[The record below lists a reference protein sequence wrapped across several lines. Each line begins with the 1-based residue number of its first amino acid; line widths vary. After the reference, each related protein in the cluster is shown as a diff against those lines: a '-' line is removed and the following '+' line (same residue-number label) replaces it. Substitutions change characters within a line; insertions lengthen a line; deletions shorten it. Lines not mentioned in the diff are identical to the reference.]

1 MKLVIVTLV
10 EEFQNDVLKLFK
22 EANIE
27 SFSSSDIGG
36 HKNASTIL
44 KASNW
49 FSTAKVGTDSRML
62 FSFTD
67 DEHIDFLFK
76 LIKDYNSSLE
86 INSPVRAIVVPIERF
101 I

>member
-1 MKLVIVTLV
+1 MKLVIATLV
-10 EEFQNDVLKLFK
+10 EEFQNDVLNLFK

-27 SFSSSDIGG
+27 SFSSSDIDG

-49 FSTAKVGTDSRML
+49 LSTEKGGTDSRML

-67 DEHIDFLFK
+67 DERIDFLFK

-86 INSPVRAIVVPIERF
+86 INSMVRSIVLPIERF